1 MYDVF
6 GECLNLCVKRLDRGK
21 VMNTPEEM
29 ARYYFS
35 YSEDVPIYRRCNF
48 RFGM

>member
-29 ARYYFS
+29 AKYYKRL
-35 YSEDVPIYRRCNF
+35 DVTLATLK
-48 RFGM
+48 M